1 MSNIMQETP
10 TADMTSKD
18 EYPRVVWRHL
28 IPILDGE
35 REHATEYLPGSLA
48 GAGAGADTAV
58 QQRVWL
64 SSHVMTAARA

>member
-10 TADMTSKD
+10 PADMTSMD

-28 IPILDGE
+28 VPILDGE
-35 REHATEYLPGSLA
+35 REHATEYLPGPLA
-48 GAGAGADTAV
+48 GAEADTTV

-64 SSHVMTAARA
+64 SSEVMTAARA